1 MRTVGREGAHDVGDY
16 GPHMEPSDKS
26 CSDKH
31 WVSCM
36 STHASQVEIERE
48 NIPDADKLCLP
59 ISQLRFKKF
68 SLMYLLAKEERRGG
82 EEGRTVGRER
92 AHDVLVG
99 KRGNNLSK
107 MAKTKAKSEVEAFN

>member
-1 MRTVGREGAHDVGDY
+1 
-16 GPHMEPSDKS
+16 
-26 CSDKH
+26 
-31 WVSCM
+31 
-36 STHASQVEIERE
+36 
-48 NIPDADKLCLP
+48 
-59 ISQLRFKKF
+59 
-68 SLMYLLAKEERRGG
+68 MYLLAKEERRGG